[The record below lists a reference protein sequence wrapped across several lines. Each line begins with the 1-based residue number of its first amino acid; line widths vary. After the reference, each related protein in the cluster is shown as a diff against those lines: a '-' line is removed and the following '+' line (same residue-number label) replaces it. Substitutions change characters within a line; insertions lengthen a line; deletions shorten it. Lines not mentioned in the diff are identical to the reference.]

1 MHRRRQ
7 WLPLQYSRLENPMD
21 GGAWWAVVRGVAKT
35 WTRLSNFTFTFH
47 FPALEKETSTHSK
60 CSCLENPRDGGAWW
74 AAVYAV
80 TQSRTWLKWLS
91 SCSSS
96 WLTCF
101 RNFLILKQYS
111 AVSPKVP
118 SKKNSENSKRLC
130 VHTLSIAK
138 VLKVR
143 WGNLRNVVSC
153 FTNDVQNIPLKG
165 GMGVCLRETSNIS
178 GQSGKYYLLSM
189 ALRTDF
195 LRQYLNPGKATFFS
209 VTIKYYM
216 SASD

>member
-1 MHRRRQ
+1 MAPTPVLSPGKSHGRRSLVGCSLWGRKD
-7 WLPLQYSRLENPMD
+7 LDTTERLHLHFSLSCTGEGNGNPLQ
-21 GGAWWAVVRGVAKT
+21 
-35 WTRLSNFTFTFH
+35 
-47 FPALEKETSTHSK
+47 

-80 TQSRTWLKWLS
+80 TQSWTWLKWLS

-96 WLTCF
+96 WLRCF
-101 RNFLILKQYS
+101 KNFLILKQYS

-130 VHTLSIAK
+130 VHTPSIAK
-138 VLKVR
+138 VLKDR
-143 WGNLRNVVSC
+143 RGNLRNVVSC
-153 FTNDVQNIPLKG
+153 FTNDVQNISLKG

-178 GQSGKYYLLSM
+178 GQSGKYYLLSA